1 MTGWW
6 TARTTSREVL
16 WSYSVRP
23 DLWGPGLVV
32 EYTTL
37 YNVVMLAEWHWPDQL
52 GQVTGWCAEA
62 ESLGLGDPGVAESLV
77 LAGRVRLDTQGQAP
91 ADQWV
96 PCPRPGG
103 PA

>member
-32 EYTTL
+32 EYTSDNL
-37 YNVVMLAEWHWPDQL
+37 AMLAEWHWPDQV

-62 ESLGLGDPGVAESLV
+62 EALGLGAPGVAESLT
-77 LAGRVRLDTQGQAP
+77 LANKLDLESPDPGITWTPGPKPAPGRPT
-91 ADQWV
+91 W
-96 PCPRPGG
+96 
-103 PA
+103 